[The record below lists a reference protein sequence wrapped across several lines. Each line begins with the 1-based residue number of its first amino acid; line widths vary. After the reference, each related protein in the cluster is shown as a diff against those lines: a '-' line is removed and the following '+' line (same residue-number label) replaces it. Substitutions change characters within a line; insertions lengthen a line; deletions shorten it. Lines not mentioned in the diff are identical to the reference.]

1 MSGAEKWRM
10 ILPNPSQT
18 ISDDKPNIQISR
30 EGEEGEGHKIRE
42 HKITKKNNVK
52 DEKSEK

>member
-1 MSGAEKWRM
+1 MSGAENWRM

-30 EGEEGEGHKIRE
+30 EGEEGE
-42 HKITKKNNVK
+42 
-52 DEKSEK
+52 